1 MAGGGGH
8 GGSTTYNGY
17 TIHHPKRWHTLTGKG
32 LCAVMWFW
40 ILYRAKQDG
49 PVVLV
54 RFFFQH
60 FNSRLLVVSNISS
73 YVPSNL
79 YRVGVILGRD
89 MKTTLRGI
97 AMDMRRLIRS
107 PKGGS

>member
-1 MAGGGGH
+1 MFWFC
-8 GGSTTYNGY
+8 
-17 TIHHPKRWHTLTGKG
+17 R
-32 LCAVMWFW
+32 FW

-97 AMDMRRLIRS
+97 AMDMRYFIATDDMRS
-107 PKGGS
+107 CDASKLL